1 MEEEV
6 LDWLVHQVEEDEIEE
21 VTDEML
27 DRLIERTEHLAVL
40 FCEYFTLLHPA
51 QHDMLF
57 ICGNILGLALK
68 YIIIV

>member
-1 MEEEV
+1 M

-40 FCEYFTLLHPA
+40 FCEWLTP
-51 QHDMLF
+51 
-57 ICGNILGLALK
+57 
-68 YIIIV
+68 

>member
-1 MEEEV
+1 MDPDCPATCVGLSGNLLVEEQV

-40 FCEYFTLLHPA
+40 FCEWPTL
-51 QHDMLF
+51 
-57 ICGNILGLALK
+57 
-68 YIIIV
+68 